1 VPYLKTPLGSDLLP
15 LGLSNHFRA
24 TVSGVETMPVVRP
37 AAWRQRRAS
46 VGSDPVGAGLL
57 HHFDLLH
64 GTHVY

>member
-1 VPYLKTPLGSDLLP
+1 MPYLKTPLGSGLLP
-15 LGLSNHFRA
+15 LGLSNHCCA

-46 VGSDPVGAGLL
+46 VGSNTIGAGWL